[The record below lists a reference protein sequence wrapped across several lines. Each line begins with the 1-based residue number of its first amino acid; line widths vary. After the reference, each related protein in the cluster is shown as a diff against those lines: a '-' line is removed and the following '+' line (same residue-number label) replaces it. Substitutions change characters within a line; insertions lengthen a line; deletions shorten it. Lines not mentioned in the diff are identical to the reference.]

1 MQHHGAPTRLLDFDY
16 SIYIAA
22 YFALEN
28 ADSDC
33 AVWAVN
39 LWWAVRQSKKLLLR
53 VEGKKESAQRMV
65 EFTQESH
72 EKDYNNLLFEK
83 PFVRVAFS
91 LNPFRLN
98 ERLRTQH
105 AVFIAPGTV
114 SDSFMRNLVALD
126 GHEKSDNLIKIVIPH
141 ELRKEA
147 LERLFD
153 MNISRTSLFPG
164 LDGYAQSLGIF
175 HPSFREV
182 RCK

>member
-1 MQHHGAPTRLLDFDY
+1 MQQNELRSVILRSWNKIHSFQKSGWIYRGQQFYKWGLKTSLERCCERERIKPKDRNFIEKELLRNFRRAYHQYAQHIPDADSTVEWLSLMQHHGAPTRLLDFDY
-16 SIYIAA
+16 SIYIAE

-83 PFVRVAFS
+83 PFVRVAF
-91 LNPFRLN
+91 
-98 ERLRTQH
+98 
-105 AVFIAPGTV
+105 
-114 SDSFMRNLVALD
+114 
-126 GHEKSDNLIKIVIPH
+126 
-141 ELRKEA
+141 
-147 LERLFD
+147 
-153 MNISRTSLFPG
+153 
-164 LDGYAQSLGIF
+164 
-175 HPSFREV
+175 
-182 RCK
+182 